1 MDEILGIARQF
12 DLSSEAIDAQPCGS
26 GLINDTYLITTASE
40 EEPNYILQRI
50 NHSIFTDV
58 DLLQANMVKITEHIR
73 KRLQQAGAKD
83 IDRRTLTVIPTK
95 DGKLYYYDGESYWRV
110 TIAIRDS
117 FTHEQATPEMA
128 YRTGRAFGEF
138 HAYFIGDD
146 IPQLGETI
154 PDFHNMSARLQQLRD
169 AVKADKVGRLAKAQP
184 IVDEFLS
191 RAEEMTLA
199 ERLYAEGKLPK
210 RISHCDTKV
219 NNILFDA
226 DDNLLCVID
235 LDTTMPGFVL
245 SDFGDFIRTA
255 GNTGLEDDTDLSRV
269 GLNMDVFRAF
279 TKGYIETAAPM
290 LTEVEKKLLPFG
302 AKLLTYMTA
311 VRFLTDYLKG
321 DVYFKTQ
328 YPEHNWQRTL
338 AQRQLLKSLDEHTA
352 EMDAYLASL

>member
-1 MDEILGIARQF
+1 MAEILGIARQF

-73 KRLQQAGAKD
+73 KRLQQTGAKD

-338 AQRQLLKSLDEHTA
+338 AQRKLLKSLDEHTA

>member
-1 MDEILGIARQF
+1 MEKFLEIASKF
-12 DLSSEAIDAQPCGS
+12 DLAGKAVSVKPCGS
-26 GLINDTYLITTASE
+26 GLINDTYLIVTESDET
-40 EEPNYILQRI
+40 PNYILQRI
-50 NHSIFTDV
+50 NHSIFADV
-58 DLLQANMVKITEHIR
+58 DLLQDNLLKITNHIR
-73 KRLQQAGAKD
+73 KRLKEANAVD
-83 IDRRTLTVIPTK
+83 IDRRTLTVIPAK
-95 DGKLYYYDGESYWRV
+95 DGKLYYFDGESYWRV

-117 FTHEQATPEMA
+117 YTHEQATPDMA

-146 IPQLGETI
+146 VPQLGETI
-154 PDFHNMSARLQQLRD
+154 PDFHNMSARLNQLRD
-169 AVKADKVGRLAKAQP
+169 AVAADKVGRLAKAKP
-184 IVDEFLS
+184 IVDEFLA
-191 RAEEMTLA
+191 RAEEMTLL

-255 GNTGLEDDTDLSRV
+255 GNTGAEDDTDLDRV
-269 GLNMDVFRAF
+269 GVNMEVFKAF

-290 LTEVEKKLLPFG
+290 LTDLEKKLLPFG

-321 DVYFKTQ
+321 DVYFKIQ
-328 YPEHNWQRTL
+328 HPEHNMQRTL
-338 AQRQLLKSLDEHTA
+338 AQRKLLQSLDEHTA
-352 EMDAYLASL
+352 EMDAYIASL

>member
-1 MDEILGIARQF
+1 MATVLEIASKF
-12 DLSSEAIDAQPCGS
+12 DLATPVTNVKPCGS
-26 GLINDTYLITTASE
+26 GLINDTYLVETEGSDS
-40 EEPNYILQRI
+40 PNYILQRI

-58 DLLQANMVKITEHIR
+58 DLLQENMVKITEHIR
-73 KRLQQAGAKD
+73 KRLQAAGAKD

-95 DGKLYYYDGESYWRV
+95 DGKLYYFDGENYWRV
-110 TIAIRDS
+110 TIAIRDCY
-117 FTHEQATPEMA
+117 THEQATPDMA

-146 IPQLGETI
+146 VPQLGETI
-154 PDFHNMSARLQQLRD
+154 PNFHNMTARLNQLKE
-169 AVKADKVGRLAKAQP
+169 AVAADKMGRLAKVKEV
-184 IVDEFLS
+184 VDEFLG
-191 RAEEMTLA
+191 REEEMTQA

-255 GNTGLEDDTDLSRV
+255 GNTGAEDDTDLSRV
-269 GLNMDVFRAF
+269 GLNMEVFKAF
-279 TKGYIETAAPM
+279 TKGYIESAASM
-290 LTEVEKKLLPFG
+290 LTDIEKKMLPFG

-321 DVYFKTQ
+321 DVYFKIQ
-328 YPEHNWQRTL
+328 HPDHNWQRTI

-352 EMDAYLASL
+352 EMDAYIASL

>member
-1 MDEILGIARQF
+1 MADILEIASKFKLA
-12 DLSSEAIDAQPCGS
+12 SPAVSAKPCGS
-26 GLINDTYLITTASE
+26 GLINDTYIVETESADS
-40 EEPNYILQRI
+40 PNYILQRI

-58 DLLQANMVKITEHIR
+58 DLLQDNMVKVTEHIR
-73 KRLQQAGAKD
+73 KRLQQSGAED
-83 IDRRTLTVIPTK
+83 IDRRTLTVIPAK
-95 DGKLYYYDGESYWRV
+95 DGKLYYFDGENYWRV
-110 TIAIRDS
+110 TIAIRDCY
-117 FTHEQATPEMA
+117 THEQATPEMA

-146 IPQLGETI
+146 VPQLGETI
-154 PDFHNMSARLQQLRD
+154 PDFHNMSARLNQLRD
-169 AVKADKVGRLAKAQP
+169 AIAADKMGRLAKVKDL
-184 IVDEFLS
+184 VDEMLG
-191 RAEEMTLA
+191 RAEYMTQA

-255 GNTGLEDDTDLSRV
+255 GNTGAEDDLDLSRV
-269 GLNMDVFRAF
+269 GLNMEVFKAF
-279 TKGYIETAAPM
+279 AKGYIETAASM
-290 LTEVEKKLLPFG
+290 LTDIEKKMLPFG

-321 DVYFKTQ
+321 DVYFKIQ
-328 YPEHNWQRTL
+328 HPEHNLQRTI
-338 AQRQLLKSLDEHTA
+338 AQLQLLKSLDEHTE
-352 EMDAYLASL
+352 EMDAYIASL

>member
-1 MDEILGIARQF
+1 MAEILGIARQF

-110 TIAIRDS
+110 TIAIRNS

>member
-1 MDEILGIARQF
+1 MAEILGIARQF
-12 DLSSEAIDAQPCGS
+12 DLSSEAIDAKPCGS

-58 DLLQANMVKITEHIR
+58 DLLQKNMVKITEHIR

-154 PDFHNMSARLQQLRD
+154 PDFHNMSARLQQLCD

>member
-1 MDEILGIARQF
+1 MEKFIEIASKF
-12 DLSSEAIDAQPCGS
+12 DLASAPVSAQPCGS
-26 GLINDTYLITTASE
+26 GLINDTYLITTESDE
-40 EEPNYILQRI
+40 TPNYILQRI

-58 DLLQANMVKITEHIR
+58 DLLQENMVKITDHIR
-73 KRLQQAGAKD
+73 KRLKAAGAKD
-83 IDRRTLTVIPTK
+83 IDRRTLTVVPTK
-95 DGKLYYYDGESYWRV
+95 DGKLYYFDGESYWRV
-110 TIAIRDS
+110 TIAIRDCY
-117 FTHEQATPEMA
+117 THEQATPEMA

-138 HAYFIGDD
+138 HAYFMGDD
-146 IPQLGETI
+146 VPVLGETI
-154 PDFHNMSARLQQLRD
+154 PDFHNMSARLNQLRD

-184 IVDEFLS
+184 IVDEFMA
-191 RAEEMTLA
+191 RAEEMTQA

-255 GNTGLEDDTDLSRV
+255 GNTGAEDDTDLSRV
-269 GLNMDVFRAF
+269 GVNMDVFRAF

-290 LTEVEKKLLPFG
+290 LTDMEKKLLPFG

-321 DVYFKTQ
+321 DVYFKIQ
-328 YPEHNWQRTL
+328 HPEHNWQRTL

-352 EMDAYLASL
+352 EMDAYIASL

>member
-1 MDEILGIARQF
+1 MAEILGIARQF

-50 NHSIFTDV
+50 THSIFTDV